1 MFMLRPI
8 RPSIGG
14 FVLTAREASFRGGI
28 KKFHFHVKHYGLD
41 ESVPLIGIEAE
52 TFVAE
57 EELVSPRRCGRA
69 LSGVVCPCGE

>member
-1 MFMLRPI
+1 M
-8 RPSIGG
+8 
-14 FVLTAREASFRGGI
+14 
-28 KKFHFHVKHYGLD
+28 KKIHFHVKHYGLD